1 MSKTQNNDLTNLGE
15 IYSDV
20 FNKVVVT
27 EQNVPVGEI
36 GNADLEK
43 QGGPEEKGGFKE
55 SENDIT
61 KVGKKNNNY
70 NVRGYSYGDG
80 NDPGLGCDGPLP
92 TGKGNAYS
100 GIVGEEDE
108 EDNEEDHD
116 GDGKVE
122 SGTEEYMGSKD
133 KAIKKAM
140 SKGKKKHSNEE
151 SEENSE
157 ETEKIAKESLNNFMA
172 TKSVFDKLY
181 DKVMVNENFPF
192 ANEEAGEDDLDALG
206 LADAETD
213 AEAGD
218 DEITVTIDKDMA
230 KALCEVLQAAIGDE
244 DDDGDEVDFEAEA
257 PEENGEYEEFE
268 EDEEGAPTAMNT
280 HYNDGKNNK
289 VGNLKSKG
297 AASAKGASGKVDPG
311 SAMNTHY
318 NDGKNNKVG
327 NLKAGQGAFE

>member
-61 KVGKKNNNY
+61 KIGKKNNNY
-70 NVRGYSYGDG
+70 NIRGYSYGDG

-108 EDNEEDHD
+108 ESGKKPDKD
-116 GDGKVE
+116 GDGVPDWADE
-122 SGTEEYMGSKD
+122 HDGED
-133 KAIKKAM
+133 DHA
-140 SKGKKKHSNEE
+140 KKKNKKKG
-151 SEENSE
+151 EENSE

-192 ANEEAGEDDLDALG
+192 ADEAAEDDLDALG
-206 LADAETD
+206 LAAAETD
-213 AEAGD
+213 AEAGE

-230 KALCEVLQAAIGDE
+230 RALCEVLQAAIGDE
-244 DDDGDEVDFEAEA
+244 DEVEGDDAEPEDGEHYGDEEM
-257 PEENGEYEEFE
+257 EEYE
-268 EDEEGAPTAMNT
+268 EDEEGTPTAMNT

-289 VGNLKSKG
+289 VGNLKARG

-327 NLKAGQGAFE
+327 NLKAGQSAFE

>member
-70 NVRGYSYGDG
+70 NIRGYSYGDG

-108 EDNEEDHD
+108 EDNESGKKPDDD
-116 GDGKVE
+116 GDGVPNWADKE
-122 SGTEEYMGSKD
+122 PGKD
-133 KAIKKAM
+133 DHANKKN
-140 SKGKKKHSNEE
+140 KKKG
-151 SEENSE
+151 EENSE

-192 ANEEAGEDDLDALG
+192 ADEAAEDDLDALG

-213 AEAGD
+213 AEAGE

-230 KALCEVLQAAIGDE
+230 RALCEVLQAAIGDE
-244 DDDGDEVDFEAEA
+244 DEVEGDDAEPEDGEHYGDEEM
-257 PEENGEYEEFE
+257 EEYE
-268 EDEEGAPTAMNT
+268 EDEEGTPTAMNT

-289 VGNLKSKG
+289 VGNLKARG

-327 NLKAGQGAFE
+327 NLKAGQSAFE

>member
-1 MSKTQNNDLTNLGE
+1 MSKNNDLTNLGE

-20 FNKVVVT
+20 LNKVVVT

-43 QGGPEEKGGFKE
+43 QGGPTERGGFKE

-70 NVRGYSYGDG
+70 NVRGYSYGDD

-108 EDNEEDHD
+108 EDNEKPDYIDLDKD
-116 GDGKVE
+116 GNKKE
-122 SGTEEYMGSKD
+122 S
-133 KAIKKAM
+133 IKKAA
-140 SKGKKKHSNEE
+140 KDKKKG
-151 SEENSE
+151 EENSE

-213 AEAGD
+213 AEAGE
-218 DEITVTIDKDMA
+218 DEITVTLDKEMA
-230 KALCEVLQAAIGDE
+230 QALCDVLQAAIGDE
-244 DDDGDEVDFEAEA
+244 GEGEDEFDMEGEDGA
-257 PEENGEYEEFE
+257 PEDMEYSEAE
-268 EDEEGAPTAMNT
+268 EDEEGTPTAMNT

-289 VGNLKSKG
+289 VGNLKAKG
-297 AASAKGASGKVDPG
+297 AASATGASGKVDPG

-327 NLKAGQGAFE
+327 NLKAGQSAFE

>member
-1 MSKTQNNDLTNLGE
+1 MSKNNDLTNLGE

-27 EQNVPVGEI
+27 EQKVPEGEV

-61 KVGKKNNNY
+61 KIGKKNNNY
-70 NVRGYSYGDG
+70 NVRGYSYGDD

-108 EDNEEDHD
+108 EDNEKPDYIDLDKD
-116 GDGKVE
+116 GNKKE
-122 SGTEEYMGSKD
+122 SMKKAAKD
-133 KAIKKAM
+133 KKK
-140 SKGKKKHSNEE
+140 G
-151 SEENSE
+151 EENSE

-192 ANEEAGEDDLDALG
+192 ADEAAEDDLDALG

-218 DEITVTIDKDMA
+218 GEITVTLDKEMA
-230 KALCEVLQAAIGDE
+230 QALCDVLQAAIGDE
-244 DDDGDEVDFEAEA
+244 GEGEDEDADPEDGEGHYGDEEM
-257 PEENGEYEEFE
+257 EEYE
-268 EDEEGAPTAMNT
+268 EDEEGTPTAMNT

-289 VGNLKSKG
+289 VGNLKAKG

-311 SAMNTHY
+311 SSMNTHY

>member
-27 EQNVPVGEI
+27 EKNVPVGEI

-61 KVGKKNNNY
+61 KIGKKNNNY
-70 NVRGYSYGDG
+70 NVRGYSYGDD

-108 EDNEEDHD
+108 EDNESGKKPDDD
-116 GDGKVE
+116 GDGVPNWADKNP
-122 SGTEEYMGSKD
+122 GKD
-133 KAIKKAM
+133 DHANKKNKK
-140 SKGKKKHSNEE
+140 KGK
-151 SEENSE
+151 

-192 ANEEAGEDDLDALG
+192 ADEAAEDDLDALG

-213 AEAGD
+213 AEAGE
-218 DEITVTIDKDMA
+218 DEITVTLDKDMA
-230 KALCEVLQAAIGDE
+230 QALCDVLQAAIGDE
-244 DDDGDEVDFEAEA
+244 DEVEGDDAEPEDGEHYGDEEM
-257 PEENGEYEEFE
+257 EEYE
-268 EDEEGAPTAMNT
+268 EDEEGTPTAMNT

-289 VGNLKSKG
+289 VGNLKARG

-327 NLKAGQGAFE
+327 NLKAGQSAFE

>member
-1 MSKTQNNDLTNLGE
+1 MSKNNDLSNLGE

-20 FNKVVVT
+20 LNKVVVT

-43 QGGPEEKGGFKE
+43 QSGPTERGGFKE
-55 SENDIT
+55 SEVDIT
-61 KVGKKNNNY
+61 KLKKGENKY
-70 NVRGYSYGDG
+70 NVRGYSYGDD

-108 EDNEEDHD
+108 EDNEKPDYIDLDKD
-116 GDGKVE
+116 GNKKE
-122 SGTEEYMGSKD
+122 SMKKAAKD
-133 KAIKKAM
+133 KKK
-140 SKGKKKHSNEE
+140 G
-151 SEENSE
+151 EENSE

-213 AEAGD
+213 AEAGE
-218 DEITVTIDKDMA
+218 DEITVTLDKEMA
-230 KALCEVLQAAIGDE
+230 QALCDVLQAAIGDE
-244 DDDGDEVDFEAEA
+244 GEGEDEFDMEGEDGA
-257 PEENGEYEEFE
+257 PEDMEYSSDE
-268 EDEEGAPTAMNT
+268 EDEEGAPTAMST

-289 VGNLKSKG
+289 VGNLKAKG

-311 SAMNTHY
+311 SSMNTHY

>member
-1 MSKTQNNDLTNLGE
+1 MSKNNDLTNLGE

-27 EQNVPVGEI
+27 EQKVPEGEV

-61 KVGKKNNNY
+61 KIGKKNNNY
-70 NVRGYSYGDG
+70 NVRGYSYGDD

-108 EDNEEDHD
+108 EDNEKPDYIDLDKD
-116 GDGKVE
+116 GDKKE
-122 SGTEEYMGSKD
+122 SMKKAAKD
-133 KAIKKAM
+133 KEKK
-140 SKGKKKHSNEE
+140 EE
-151 SEENSE
+151 SEENSK

-192 ANEEAGEDDLDALG
+192 ADEAAEDDLDALG

-218 DEITVTIDKDMA
+218 GEITVTLDKEMA
-230 KALCEVLQAAIGDE
+230 QALCDVLQAAIGDE
-244 DDDGDEVDFEAEA
+244 GEGEDEDADPEDGEGHYGDEEM
-257 PEENGEYEEFE
+257 EEYE
-268 EDEEGAPTAMNT
+268 EDEEGTPTAMNT

-289 VGNLKSKG
+289 VGNLKAKG

-311 SAMNTHY
+311 SSMNTHY

>member
-1 MSKTQNNDLTNLGE
+1 MSKNNDLTNLGE

-20 FNKVVVT
+20 LNKVVVT

-43 QGGPEEKGGFKE
+43 QGGPTERGGFKE

-70 NVRGYSYGDG
+70 NVRGYSYGDD

-108 EDNEEDHD
+108 EDNESGKKPDKD
-116 GDGKVE
+116 GDGVPDWA
-122 SGTEEYMGSKD
+122 D
-133 KAIKKAM
+133 KHDGEDDHAKKKKKK
-140 SKGKKKHSNEE
+140 KGK
-151 SEENSE
+151 

-192 ANEEAGEDDLDALG
+192 ADESAEDDLDALG
-206 LADAETD
+206 LADADTD

-218 DEITVTIDKDMA
+218 GDDEVTITLDRDMA
-230 KALCEVLQAAIGDE
+230 QRLCDILKEACGDE
-244 DDDGDEVDFEAEA
+244 DDDGDEVEFEVDA
-257 PEENGEYEEFE
+257 PEDGEMYSDE
-268 EDEEGAPTAMNT
+268 EDEEGTPTAMNT

-289 VGNLKSKG
+289 VGNLKAKG
-297 AASAKGASGKVDPG
+297 AASATGASGKVDPG

-327 NLKAGQGAFE
+327 NLKAGQSAFE

>member
-1 MSKTQNNDLTNLGE
+1 MSKNNDLTNLGE

-20 FNKVVVT
+20 LNKVVVT

-43 QGGPEEKGGFKE
+43 QGGPTERGGFKE

-70 NVRGYSYGDG
+70 NVRGYSYGDD

-108 EDNEEDHD
+108 EDNESGKKPDKD
-116 GDGKVE
+116 GDGVPDWA
-122 SGTEEYMGSKD
+122 D
-133 KAIKKAM
+133 KHDGEDDHAKKKKKK
-140 SKGKKKHSNEE
+140 KGK
-151 SEENSE
+151 

-213 AEAGD
+213 AEAGE
-218 DEITVTIDKDMA
+218 DEITVTLDKEMA
-230 KALCEVLQAAIGDE
+230 QALCDVLQAAIGDE
-244 DDDGDEVDFEAEA
+244 GEGEDEFDMEGEDGA
-257 PEENGEYEEFE
+257 PEDMEYSSDE
-268 EDEEGAPTAMNT
+268 EDEEGTPTAMNT

-289 VGNLKSKG
+289 VGNLKAKG
-297 AASAKGASGKVDPG
+297 AASATGASGKVDPG

-327 NLKAGQGAFE
+327 NLKAGQSAFE

>member
-1 MSKTQNNDLTNLGE
+1 MSKTQNNDLAKLGD

-43 QGGPEEKGGFKE
+43 QGGPTERGGFKE
-55 SENDIT
+55 SEVDIT
-61 KVGKKNNNY
+61 KLKKGENPY
-70 NVRGYSYGDG
+70 NVRGYSYGGED
-80 NDPGLGCDGPLP
+80 DPGIETDGPLP

-108 EDNEEDHD
+108 EDNESGKKPDED
-116 GDGKVE
+116 GDGVPDWA
-122 SGTEEYMGSKD
+122 D
-133 KAIKKAM
+133 KHDDE
-140 SKGKKKHSNEE
+140 GDHTKKKNKKKGEI
-151 SEENSE
+151 
-157 ETEKIAKESLNNFMA
+157 TEKIVKDSLNNFMA

-218 DEITVTIDKDMA
+218 GEDEITVTLDKEMA
-230 KALCEVLQAAIGDE
+230 QALCDVLQAAIGDE
-244 DDDGDEVDFEAEA
+244 GEGEDEFDMEGEDGA
-257 PEENGEYEEFE
+257 PEDMEYSSDE
-268 EDEEGAPTAMNT
+268 EDEEGTPTAMNT

-289 VGNLKSKG
+289 VGNLKARG
-297 AASAKGASGKVDPG
+297 AAAAKGASGKVDPG

-327 NLKAGQGAFE
+327 NLKAGQSAFE

>member
-1 MSKTQNNDLTNLGE
+1 MSKNNDLTNLGE

-27 EQNVPVGEI
+27 EQKVPEGEV

-61 KVGKKNNNY
+61 KIGKKNNNY

-108 EDNEEDHD
+108 EDNEKPDYIDLDKD
-116 GDGKVE
+116 GNKKE
-122 SGTEEYMGSKD
+122 SMKKAAKD
-133 KAIKKAM
+133 KKK
-140 SKGKKKHSNEE
+140 GEE

-192 ANEEAGEDDLDALG
+192 ADEAAEDDLDALG

-218 DEITVTIDKDMA
+218 GEITVTLDKEMA
-230 KALCEVLQAAIGDE
+230 QALCDVLQAAIGDE
-244 DDDGDEVDFEAEA
+244 
-257 PEENGEYEEFE
+257 GEG
-268 EDEEGAPTAMNT
+268 EDEDMEE
-280 HYNDGKNNK
+280 Y
-289 VGNLKSKG
+289 
-297 AASAKGASGKVDPG
+297 
-311 SAMNTHY
+311 
-318 NDGKNNKVG
+318 
-327 NLKAGQGAFE
+327 

>member
-1 MSKTQNNDLTNLGE
+1 MSKNNDLTNLGE

-20 FNKVVVT
+20 LNKVVVT

-43 QGGPEEKGGFKE
+43 QGGPTERGGFKE

-70 NVRGYSYGDG
+70 NVRGYSYGDD

-108 EDNEEDHD
+108 EDNESGKKPDKD
-116 GDGKVE
+116 GDGVPDWA
-122 SGTEEYMGSKD
+122 D
-133 KAIKKAM
+133 KHDGEDDHAKKKKKK
-140 SKGKKKHSNEE
+140 KGK
-151 SEENSE
+151 

-213 AEAGD
+213 AEAGE
-218 DEITVTIDKDMA
+218 DEITVTLDKEMA
-230 KALCEVLQAAIGDE
+230 QALCDVLQAAIGDE
-244 DDDGDEVDFEAEA
+244 GEGEDEFDMEGEDGA
-257 PEENGEYEEFE
+257 PEDMEYSEAE
-268 EDEEGAPTAMNT
+268 EDEEGTPTAMNT

-289 VGNLKSKG
+289 VGNLKAKG
-297 AASAKGASGKVDPG
+297 AASATGASGKVDPG

-327 NLKAGQGAFE
+327 NLKAGQSAFE

>member
-1 MSKTQNNDLTNLGE
+1 MSKNNDLTNLGE

-20 FNKVVVT
+20 LNKVVVT

-43 QGGPEEKGGFKE
+43 QGGPTERGGFKE

-70 NVRGYSYGDG
+70 NVRGYSYGDD

-108 EDNEEDHD
+108 EDNEKPDYIDLDKD
-116 GDGKVE
+116 GNKKE
-122 SGTEEYMGSKD
+122 SMKKAAKD
-133 KAIKKAM
+133 KEKE
-140 SKGKKKHSNEE
+140 EE

-192 ANEEAGEDDLDALG
+192 ADEAAEDDLDALG

-218 DEITVTIDKDMA
+218 GEITVTLDKEMA
-230 KALCEVLQAAIGDE
+230 QALCDVLQAAIGDE
-244 DDDGDEVDFEAEA
+244 GEGEDEDADPEDGEGHYGDEEM
-257 PEENGEYEEFE
+257 EEYE
-268 EDEEGAPTAMNT
+268 EDEEGTPTAMNT

-289 VGNLKSKG
+289 VGNLKAKG

-311 SAMNTHY
+311 SSMNTHY

>member
-1 MSKTQNNDLTNLGE
+1 MSKNNDLTNLGE

-20 FNKVVVT
+20 LNKVVVT

-43 QGGPEEKGGFKE
+43 QGGPTERGGFKE

-70 NVRGYSYGDG
+70 NVRGYSYGDD

-108 EDNEEDHD
+108 EDNEKPDYIDLDKD
-116 GDGKVE
+116 GNKKE
-122 SGTEEYMGSKD
+122 SMKKAAKD
-133 KAIKKAM
+133 KKK
-140 SKGKKKHSNEE
+140 G
-151 SEENSE
+151 EENSE

-213 AEAGD
+213 AEAGE
-218 DEITVTIDKDMA
+218 DEITVTLDKEMA
-230 KALCEVLQAAIGDE
+230 QALCDVLQAAIGDE
-244 DDDGDEVDFEAEA
+244 GEGEDEFDMEGEDGA
-257 PEENGEYEEFE
+257 PEDYEGE
-268 EDEEGAPTAMNT
+268 EDEEGTPTAMNT

-289 VGNLKSKG
+289 VGNLKAKG
-297 AASAKGASGKVDPG
+297 AASATGASGKVDPG

-327 NLKAGQGAFE
+327 NLKAGQSAFE

>member
-1 MSKTQNNDLTNLGE
+1 MSKNNDLTNLGE

-27 EQNVPVGEI
+27 EQKVPEGEV

-61 KVGKKNNNY
+61 KIGKKNNNY
-70 NVRGYSYGDG
+70 NVRGYSYGDD

-108 EDNEEDHD
+108 EDNEKPDYIDLDKD
-116 GDGKVE
+116 GDKKE
-122 SGTEEYMGSKD
+122 SMKKAAKD
-133 KAIKKAM
+133 KEKK
-140 SKGKKKHSNEE
+140 EE
-151 SEENSE
+151 SEENSK

-192 ANEEAGEDDLDALG
+192 ADEAAEDDLDALG

-218 DEITVTIDKDMA
+218 GEITVTLDKEMA
-230 KALCEVLQAAIGDE
+230 QALCDVLQAAIGDE
-244 DDDGDEVDFEAEA
+244 GEGEDEDADPEDGEGHYGDEEM
-257 PEENGEYEEFE
+257 EEYE
-268 EDEEGAPTAMNT
+268 EDEEGTPTAMNT

-289 VGNLKSKG
+289 VGNLKAKG
-297 AASAKGASGKVDPG
+297 AATAKGASGKVDPG
-311 SAMNTHY
+311 SSMNTHY

>member
-1 MSKTQNNDLTNLGE
+1 MSKNNDLTNLGE

-27 EQNVPVGEI
+27 EQKVPEGEV

-61 KVGKKNNNY
+61 KIGKKNNNY
-70 NVRGYSYGDG
+70 NVRGYSYGDD

-108 EDNEEDHD
+108 EDNEKPDYIDLDKD
-116 GDGKVE
+116 GNKKE
-122 SGTEEYMGSKD
+122 SMKKAAKD
-133 KAIKKAM
+133 KKK
-140 SKGKKKHSNEE
+140 G
-151 SEENSE
+151 EENSE

-192 ANEEAGEDDLDALG
+192 ADEAAEDDLDALG

-218 DEITVTIDKDMA
+218 GEITVTLDKEMA
-230 KALCEVLQAAIGDE
+230 QALCDVLQAAIGDE
-244 DDDGDEVDFEAEA
+244 GEGEDEDADPEDGEGHYGDEEM
-257 PEENGEYEEFE
+257 EEYE
-268 EDEEGAPTAMNT
+268 EDEEGTPTAMNT

-289 VGNLKSKG
+289 VGNLKAKG
-297 AASAKGASGKVDPG
+297 AASATGASGKVDPG

-327 NLKAGQGAFE
+327 NLKAGQSAFE

>member
-1 MSKTQNNDLTNLGE
+1 MSKTQNNDLTNLGD

-27 EQNVPVGEI
+27 EKNVPVGEI

-61 KVGKKNNNY
+61 KIGKKNNNY
-70 NVRGYSYGDG
+70 NVRGYSYGDD

-108 EDNEEDHD
+108 EDNESGKKPDDD
-116 GDGKVE
+116 GDGVPNWADKNP
-122 SGTEEYMGSKD
+122 GKD
-133 KAIKKAM
+133 DHANKKNKK
-140 SKGKKKHSNEE
+140 KGK
-151 SEENSE
+151 

-192 ANEEAGEDDLDALG
+192 ADEAAEDDLDALG

-213 AEAGD
+213 AEAGE
-218 DEITVTIDKDMA
+218 DEITVTLDKDMA
-230 KALCEVLQAAIGDE
+230 QALCDVLQAAIGDE
-244 DDDGDEVDFEAEA
+244 DEVEGDDAEPEDGEHYGDEEM
-257 PEENGEYEEFE
+257 EEYE
-268 EDEEGAPTAMNT
+268 EDEEGTPTAMNT

-289 VGNLKSKG
+289 VGNLKARG

-327 NLKAGQGAFE
+327 NLKAGQSAFE

>member
-1 MSKTQNNDLTNLGE
+1 MSKNNDLTNLGE

-20 FNKVVVT
+20 LNKVVVT

-43 QGGPEEKGGFKE
+43 QGGPTERGGFKE
-55 SENDIT
+55 SEVDIE
-61 KVGKKNNNY
+61 KLKKGKNPY
-70 NVRGYSYGDG
+70 NVRGYSYGGED
-80 NDPGLGCDGPLP
+80 DPGLGCDGPLP

-108 EDNEEDHD
+108 EDNEKPDYIDLDKD
-116 GDGKVE
+116 GDKKE
-122 SGTEEYMGSKD
+122 SMKKAAKD
-133 KAIKKAM
+133 KK
-140 SKGKKKHSNEE
+140 KGKE
-151 SEENSE
+151 SKENSE

-192 ANEEAGEDDLDALG
+192 ADEAAEDDLDALG

-218 DEITVTIDKDMA
+218 GDDEVTITLDKEMA
-230 KALCEVLQAAIGDE
+230 QQLCDVLKAACGDE
-244 DDDGDEVDFEAEA
+244 DGDGDEVDFEVEA
-257 PEENGEYEEFE
+257 PEDMEGVEDYE
-268 EDEEGAPTAMNT
+268 EDEEGTPTAMNT

-289 VGNLKSKG
+289 VGNLKAKG

>member
-1 MSKTQNNDLTNLGE
+1 MSKNNDLTNLGE

-20 FNKVVVT
+20 LNKVVVT
-27 EQNVPVGEI
+27 EQKVPVGEI

-43 QGGPEEKGGFKE
+43 QSGPTERGGFKE
-55 SENDIT
+55 SEVDIT
-61 KVGKKNNNY
+61 KLKKGENKY
-70 NVRGYSYGDG
+70 NVRGYSYGDD

-108 EDNEEDHD
+108 EDNEKPDYIDLDKD
-116 GDGKVE
+116 GNKKE
-122 SGTEEYMGSKD
+122 SMKKAAKD
-133 KAIKKAM
+133 KKK
-140 SKGKKKHSNEE
+140 G
-151 SEENSE
+151 EENSE

-218 DEITVTIDKDMA
+218 GEDEITVTLDKEMA
-230 KALCEVLQAAIGDE
+230 QALCDVLQAAIGDE
-244 DDDGDEVDFEAEA
+244 DGDGDEVDFEVDA
-257 PEENGEYEEFE
+257 PEDGEMYSDE
-268 EDEEGAPTAMNT
+268 EDEEGTPTAMNT

-289 VGNLKSKG
+289 VGNLKAKG
-297 AASAKGASGKVDPG
+297 AASATGASGKVDPG
-311 SAMNTHY
+311 SSMNTHY

>member
-1 MSKTQNNDLTNLGE
+1 MSKNNDLTNLGE

-27 EQNVPVGEI
+27 EQKVPEGEV

-61 KVGKKNNNY
+61 KIGKKNNNY
-70 NVRGYSYGDG
+70 NVRGYSYGDD

-92 TGKGNAYS
+92 TGRGNAYS

-108 EDNEEDHD
+108 EDNEKPDYIDLD
-116 GDGKVE
+116 GDGDKKE
-122 SGTEEYMGSKD
+122 SMKKAAKD
-133 KAIKKAM
+133 KKKDEED
-140 SKGKKKHSNEE
+140 EE
-151 SEENSE
+151 SSK

-192 ANEEAGEDDLDALG
+192 ADEAAEDDLDALG

-213 AEAGD
+213 AEAGE
-218 DEITVTIDKDMA
+218 DEITVTLDRDMA
-230 KALCEVLQAAIGDE
+230 QALCDVLQAAIGDGGEE
-244 DDDGDEVDFEAEA
+244 DDDAEPEDGEGHGMEAEEM
-257 PEENGEYEEFE
+257 EEAQYE
-268 EDEEGAPTAMNT
+268 EDEEGTPTAMNT

-289 VGNLKSKG
+289 VGNLKAKG

-311 SAMNTHY
+311 SSMNTHY

>member
-27 EQNVPVGEI
+27 EQKIPVGEI

-61 KVGKKNNNY
+61 KIGKKNNSY

-108 EDNEEDHD
+108 EDNEKPDYIDLD
-116 GDGKVE
+116 GDGDKKE
-122 SGTEEYMGSKD
+122 SMKKAAKD
-133 KAIKKAM
+133 KKKEEED
-140 SKGKKKHSNEE
+140 EE
-151 SEENSE
+151 SSK
-157 ETEKIAKESLNNFMA
+157 ETEKMVTDSLNNFMA

-192 ANEEAGEDDLDALG
+192 ADEAAEDDLDALG

-213 AEAGD
+213 AEAGE
-218 DEITVTIDKDMA
+218 DEITVTLDRDMA
-230 KALCEVLQAAIGDE
+230 QALCDVLQAAIGDGEEGDDAEPE
-244 DDDGDEVDFEAEA
+244 DGEHGMEAEEM
-257 PEENGEYEEFE
+257 EEVQYE
-268 EDEEGAPTAMNT
+268 EDEEGTPTAMNT

-289 VGNLKSKG
+289 VGNLKAKG
-297 AASAKGASGKVDPG
+297 AASAKGASGKVDTG
-311 SAMNTHY
+311 SSMNTHY

>member
-1 MSKTQNNDLTNLGE
+1 MSKNNDLTNLGE

-27 EQNVPVGEI
+27 EQKVPEGEV

-61 KVGKKNNNY
+61 KIGKKNNNY
-70 NVRGYSYGDG
+70 NVRGYSYGDD

-108 EDNEEDHD
+108 EDNEKPDYIDLDKD
-116 GDGKVE
+116 GNKKE
-122 SGTEEYMGSKD
+122 SMKKAAKD
-133 KAIKKAM
+133 KKK
-140 SKGKKKHSNEE
+140 G
-151 SEENSE
+151 EENSE

-192 ANEEAGEDDLDALG
+192 ADEAAEDDLDALG

-213 AEAGD
+213 AEAGE
-218 DEITVTIDKDMA
+218 DEITVTLDKEMA
-230 KALCEVLQAAIGDE
+230 QALCDVLQAAIGDE
-244 DDDGDEVDFEAEA
+244 GEGEDEFDMEGEDGA
-257 PEENGEYEEFE
+257 PEDMEYSSDE
-268 EDEEGAPTAMNT
+268 EDEEGAPTAMST

-289 VGNLKSKG
+289 VGNLKAKG

-311 SAMNTHY
+311 SSMNTHY
-318 NDGKNNKVG
+318 NDGKNNKVS

>member
-1 MSKTQNNDLTNLGE
+1 MSKNNDLTNLGE

-27 EQNVPVGEI
+27 EQKVPEGEV

-61 KVGKKNNNY
+61 KIGKKNNNY
-70 NVRGYSYGDG
+70 NVRGYSYGDD

-108 EDNEEDHD
+108 EDNEKPDYIDLDKD
-116 GDGKVE
+116 GNKKE
-122 SGTEEYMGSKD
+122 SMKKAAKD
-133 KAIKKAM
+133 KEKE
-140 SKGKKKHSNEE
+140 EE

-192 ANEEAGEDDLDALG
+192 ADEAAEDDLDALG

-218 DEITVTIDKDMA
+218 GEITVTLDKEMA
-230 KALCEVLQAAIGDE
+230 QALCDVLQAAIGDE
-244 DDDGDEVDFEAEA
+244 GEGEDEDADPEDGEGHYGDEEM
-257 PEENGEYEEFE
+257 EEYE
-268 EDEEGAPTAMNT
+268 EDEEGTPTAMNT

-289 VGNLKSKG
+289 VGNLKAKG

-311 SAMNTHY
+311 SSMNTHY

>member
-108 EDNEEDHD
+108 EDNEKPDYIDLDKD
-116 GDGKVE
+116 GNKKE
-122 SGTEEYMGSKD
+122 SMKKAAKD
-133 KAIKKAM
+133 KKK
-140 SKGKKKHSNEE
+140 GEE

-218 DEITVTIDKDMA
+218 DEITVTLDKDMA
-230 KALCEVLQAAIGDE
+230 RALCEVLQAAIGDE

-257 PEENGEYEEFE
+257 PEGVEDYEGE

-289 VGNLKSKG
+289 VGNLKARG

-327 NLKAGQGAFE
+327 NLKAGHSAFE

>member
-27 EQNVPVGEI
+27 EKNVPVGEI
-36 GNADLEK
+36 GNADLVK

-61 KVGKKNNNY
+61 KVGKKNNKY
-70 NVRGYSYGDG
+70 NIHGYSYGDD
-80 NDPGLGCDGPLP
+80 NDPGLGEDKPQP

-100 GIVGEEDE
+100 GIVGDEDE
-108 EDNEEDHD
+108 EDNEKPDYIDLDQD
-116 GDGKVE
+116 GDKKE
-122 SGTEEYMGSKD
+122 SMKKAAKD
-133 KAIKKAM
+133 KES
-140 SKGKKKHSNEE
+140 SK
-151 SEENSE
+151 

-192 ANEEAGEDDLDALG
+192 ADEAAEDDLDALG

-213 AEAGD
+213 AEAGE
-218 DEITVTIDKDMA
+218 DEITVTLDKDMA
-230 KALCEVLQAAIGDE
+230 QALCDVLQAAIGDE
-244 DDDGDEVDFEAEA
+244 DEVEGDDAEPEDGEHYSDEEM
-257 PEENGEYEEFE
+257 EEYE
-268 EDEEGAPTAMNT
+268 EDEEGTPTAMNT

-289 VGNLKSKG
+289 VGNLKAKG